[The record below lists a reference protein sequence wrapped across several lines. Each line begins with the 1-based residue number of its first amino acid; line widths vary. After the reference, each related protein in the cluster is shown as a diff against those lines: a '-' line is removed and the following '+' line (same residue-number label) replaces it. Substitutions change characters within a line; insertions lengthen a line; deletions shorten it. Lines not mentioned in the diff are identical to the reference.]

1 MFKRNPKYS
10 LEVSY
15 QELRLMEE
23 SLLALRERLIE
34 RGLGTSP
41 IDRMLSISHTC
52 PVRETGWGFFYG
64 SLHSEKHPI
73 SL

>member
-41 IDRMLSISHTC
+41 IDRMLVKLI
-52 PVRETGWGFFYG
+52 V
-64 SLHSEKHPI
+64 
-73 SL
+73 